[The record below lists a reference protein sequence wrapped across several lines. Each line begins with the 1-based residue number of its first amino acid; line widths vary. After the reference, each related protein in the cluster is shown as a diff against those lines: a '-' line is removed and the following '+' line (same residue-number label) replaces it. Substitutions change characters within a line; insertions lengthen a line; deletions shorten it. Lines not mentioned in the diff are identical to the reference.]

1 MELVAF
7 NGVGFNAPAAR
18 GVTSQFMSF
27 EEVANAANG
36 AAATAGAARA
46 SGNIS
51 WASEVGAA
59 GSHEMSVTAQS
70 AAPEGVV
77 TEAEG
82 IKLHLSTKNKS
93 GYLGV
98 IVRPRGSNTFY
109 EARSCNHYLGCFA
122 SAMEA
127 AVAVARHLQA
137 TNASEVSMEEEGEE
151 EEVEVGVEV
160 EDEEVKEAAEVK
172 DASFPSNAT
181 NAPPPK
187 VPLEVRE
194 PTMASGNISWASEV
208 GAAGSHEMG
217 VLTPAPG
224 GVVTEAE
231 GWTKLHLSARSKT
244 GYLGVFVRPRGS
256 NTFYEA
262 SFSKH
267 YLGCFASAVEAAV
280 AVARHLQS
288 LQAANASEVAM
299 EEEGEEEEVEVGVEV
314 EDKEVKEAVK
324 KALDLVRLSNRNLS
338 RNNAP
343 LQLKKRGLADCA
355 SLFTCR
361 HPGCGKTYSCP
372 DAVRKHC
379 RREHSDWLRS
389 LPDLG
394 PTTYCSWEWSE
405 KH

>member
-27 EEVANAANG
+27 EEVANAND

-137 TNASEVSMEEEGEE
+137 TNASEV
-151 EEVEVGVEV
+151 
-160 EDEEVKEAAEVK
+160 
-172 DASFPSNAT
+172 
-181 NAPPPK
+181 
-187 VPLEVRE
+187 
-194 PTMASGNISWASEV
+194 
-208 GAAGSHEMG
+208 
-217 VLTPAPG
+217 
-224 GVVTEAE
+224 
-231 GWTKLHLSARSKT
+231 
-244 GYLGVFVRPRGS
+244 
-256 NTFYEA
+256 
-262 SFSKH
+262 
-267 YLGCFASAVEAAV
+267 
-280 AVARHLQS
+280 
-288 LQAANASEVAM
+288 AM
-299 EEEGEEEEVEVGVEV
+299 EEEGEEEEVEFGVEV

-372 DAVRKHC
+372 DAVRKH
-379 RREHSDWLRS
+379 SDWLRS

>member
-27 EEVANAANG
+27 EEVANAND

-98 IVRPRGSNTFY
+98 I
-109 EARSCNHYLGCFA
+109 
-122 SAMEA
+122 
-127 AVAVARHLQA
+127 
-137 TNASEVSMEEEGEE
+137 
-151 EEVEVGVEV
+151 
-160 EDEEVKEAAEVK
+160 
-172 DASFPSNAT
+172 
-181 NAPPPK
+181 
-187 VPLEVRE
+187 
-194 PTMASGNISWASEV
+194 
-208 GAAGSHEMG
+208 
-217 VLTPAPG
+217 
-224 GVVTEAE
+224 
-231 GWTKLHLSARSKT
+231 
-244 GYLGVFVRPRGS
+244 VRPRGS